1 MNTDLR
7 NRVVL
12 PILLPLGVLLG
23 IVAIVGGLAAIFLFN
38 TREVA
43 LMVALVVAAGVMVAF
58 SLANSV
64 DAEDMTIGRRGAILA
79 AGVLPILAGAG
90 VSVWAYNGGVPAEDL
105 MINIE
110 PHLTAPEGA
119 LAGAKNAESFCAFE
133 DPDDQSA
140 EGCTDTDELTFPAQP
155 ESEVFAYIFNNVH
168 EGVPHNL
175 QLFELEGSADA
186 PEPGASVFGVPDGSE
201 VITGSAEITYEVA
214 VEDPATF
221 EEGAQFYYN
230 CVVHPAMDGVL
241 TVGPPPEEGGDGGG
255 EGGEGS

>member
-1 MNTDLR
+1 MNTELR

-23 IVAIVGGLAAIFLFN
+23 IVVVVGGLAAIFLYN

-90 VSVWAYNGGVPAEDL
+90 VSVWAVNGGVPAEDL

-119 LAGAKNAESFCAFE
+119 LAGAKNAESFCVFE
-133 DPDDQSA
+133 DPDNQTA
-140 EGCTDTDELTFPAQP
+140 ETCTDVDELTFPAQP
-155 ESEVFAYIFNNVH
+155 DSETFAFIFNNVH
-168 EGVPHNL
+168 NGVPHNL
-175 QLFELEGSADA
+175 QLFELAGSADA
-186 PEPGASVFGVPDGSE
+186 PEPGASVFGVPDGAE
-201 VITGSAEITYEVA
+201 VITGPAEITYEA
-214 VEDPATF
+214 EQGDPPLY

-230 CVVHPAMDGVL
+230 CVVHPAMQGVL
-241 TVGPPPEEGGDGGG
+241 TVGPPADAGGDGGG
-255 EGGEGS
+255 EA